1 MYSKSLL
8 IAIAAFAVTAT
19 GAQAYVGAQ
28 YLERAGLS
36 SSQVSALSQARDL
49 RMKGKKE
56 EARDVLLQ
64 AGVDAKAIDS
74 LRQAA
79 RAAHDAIEEAV
90 EKNDY
95 EAFKLAAA
103 SSPLI
108 DIITTKEDFAQFVEV
123 HDLKAEK
130 KFNEARELLGE
141 LGLAGVNM
149 HSAKGRFIPHDHRAL
164 FTEEQKDALR
174 VAREANDFETIEAI
188 MKEAGLDDVRHGTKV
203 MKRMEKNWR
212 NWN

>member
-49 RMKGKKE
+49 RLKGKRE

-64 AGVDAKAIDS
+64 AGVDDKAIVS
-74 LRQAA
+74 IREAA

-90 EKNDY
+90 EANDY
-95 EAFKLAAA
+95 DAFKLAAHD
-103 SSPLI
+103 SPLL
-108 DIITTKEDFAQFVEV
+108 DIITTKEDFAQFVEA
-123 HDLKAEK
+123 HNLKVEN
-130 KFNEARELLGE
+130 KFTVARKLMTEPVLPG
-141 LGLAGVNM
+141 ANM
-149 HSAKGRFIPHDHRAL
+149 NRVKGHLMAHERMSL
-164 FTEEQKDALR
+164 FTDEQKDAMR
-174 VAREANDFETIEAI
+174 VARATNDFETMHEI
-188 MKEAGLDDVRHGTKV
+188 MREAGVDEGNNFKGE
-203 MKRMEKNWR
+203 MKKNWR

>member
-49 RMKGKKE
+49 RLKGKRE

-64 AGVDAKAIDS
+64 AGVDGKAIAS
-74 LRQAA
+74 IREAA

-90 EKNDY
+90 EANDY
-95 EAFKLAAA
+95 EAFKLAAHD
-103 SSPLI
+103 SPLI
-108 DIITTKEDFAQFVEV
+108 DIITTKEDFAQFVQA
-123 HDLKAEK
+123 HNLKVENKSTDEAK
-130 KFNEARELLGE
+130 KLMTE
-141 LGLAGVNM
+141 LGLPRSNM
-149 HSAKGRFIPHDHRAL
+149 NRAKSHPKFHERMSL
-164 FTEEQKDALR
+164 FTDVQKDAMR
-174 VAREANDFETIEAI
+174 VARAANDFEI
-188 MKEAGLDDVRHGTKV
+188 MNEIMREAGADDSGNFKDGTK
-203 MKRMEKNWR
+203 KNWR